1 MLDLALLGCG
11 GGMPIPDRFL
21 SSLLINYRGRKILI
35 DCGEGTQVSMKML
48 GWGFKS
54 IDIICITH
62 MHGDHTVGLPG
73 LLATIGNSGREEPLI
88 IIGPEGIEKVIN
100 GLRTIVPYLPYDI
113 TIIENPKDS
122 LKIKVVK
129 NGIEVLN
136 EYKSST
142 FIKNNSSK
150 DYIKNGED
158 SINQYEKYNDMLSC
172 DIEIS
177 TLELDHSCPCIGY
190 SLYINRKPKFNLEK
204 AERNNVPKFLWSRLQ
219 KGEILVYEGIKY
231 DSSRVMGRGRKG
243 IKLSYITDTR
253 PIDSIIDFIENSD
266 LFICEGTYG
275 QDEDLHKAIKN
286 KHMTFREGA
295 KLANRGNVSQ
305 LILTHFS
312 PAMIDPESFKQN
324 AIEVFPDTII
334 GKDRFIKTLSFKE

>member
-21 SSLLINYRGRKILI
+21 SSLLMNYRGRKILI
-35 DCGEGTQVSMKML
+35 DCGEGTQVSMKIL

-62 MHGDHTVGLPG
+62 MHGDHVVGLPG
-73 LLATIGNSGREEPLI
+73 LLATIGNSGREEPLT
-88 IIGPEGIEKVIN
+88 IIGPEGIENVIT

-113 TIIENPKDS
+113 VIIENPKES
-122 LKIKVVK
+122 LNVNVLK
-129 NGIEVLN
+129 NGMEVLKGYGSGN
-136 EYKSST
+136 L
-142 FIKNNSSK
+142 IKNNSLK
-150 DYIKNGED
+150 DCIKNGEGN
-158 SINQYEKYNDMLSC
+158 INQYENYNDKLRY

-190 SLYINRKPKFNLEK
+190 GFYINRKPKFNLEK

-219 KGEILVYEGIKY
+219 KGESLVYEGIKY
-231 DSSRVMGRGRKG
+231 NPSMVMGRDRKG
-243 IKLSYITDTR
+243 IKLNYVTDTR
-253 PIDSIIDFIENSD
+253 PIDPIIDFIKNSD

-295 KLANRGNVSQ
+295 KLANKGKVSQ

-324 AIEVFPDTII
+324 AMEVFPDTLI
-334 GKDRFIKTLSFKE
+334 GKDRLIKTLSFKE